1 MRRVGFTPLE
11 TIRRHKKAKM
21 SLTGFTLIEIMIVVV
36 IVVILITIAIPG
48 ILRSRVVA
56 NEAAALANLRTLN
69 DACQVYHMNA
79 QRYPDLLLDLS
90 TVNPAYIDNVLGSGQ
105 KQGYQFD
112 YALVDAD
119 HFTVNANPMHTGLL
133 RGRYFYMDESGTI
146 RANANEPAGPEDE
159 IIR

>member
-1 MRRVGFTPLE
+1 MRR
-11 TIRRHKKAKM
+11 A
-21 SLTGFTLIEIMIVVV
+21 FTLIEIMIVVV
-36 IVVILITIAIPG
+36 IVIALVTMAVPG

-90 TVNPAYIDNVLGSGQ
+90 TANPSYIDNVLGSGQ
-105 KQGYQFD
+105 KQGYQFV
-112 YALVDAD
+112 YALVDPD
-119 HFTVNANPMHTGLL
+119 HFTVNANPIHTGLL

-146 RANANEPAGPEDE
+146 RSNNSAPAGPEDE

>member
-1 MRRVGFTPLE
+1 
-11 TIRRHKKAKM
+11 M
-21 SLTGFTLIEIMIVVV
+21 SRTGFTLIEIMIVVV
-36 IVVILITIAIPG
+36 IVIVLVTIAVPG

-69 DACQVYHMNA
+69 DACQSYHMNEES
-79 QRYPDLLLDLS
+79 YPGALLDLS
-90 TVNPAYIDNVLGSGQ
+90 TANPAYIDNVLGSGQ
-105 KQGYQFD
+105 KQGYQFV
-112 YALVDAD
+112 YVRVDPD

-146 RANANEPAGPEDE
+146 RSNNSAPAGPDDE